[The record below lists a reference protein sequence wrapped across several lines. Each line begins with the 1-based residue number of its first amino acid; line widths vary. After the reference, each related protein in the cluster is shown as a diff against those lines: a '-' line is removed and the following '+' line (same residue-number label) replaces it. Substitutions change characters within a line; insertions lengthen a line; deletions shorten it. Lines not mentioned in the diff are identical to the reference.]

1 MRHYELLFV
10 LKPTLTEEEIQAK
23 VNFLKEVLEKNGAEL
38 KAVQVMGTRK
48 LAYQI
53 EKFERGY
60 YVVFYFIAPTSAI
73 SEIERIIRITEEF
86 IRFMSVKYENL
97 KELGYWNKQVE
108 KFTPKVSKDEPA
120 AEENKETT
128 EG

>member
-23 VNFLKEVLEKNGAEL
+23 TNFLKEVLEKNGAEL
-38 KAVQVMGTRK
+38 SAVQDMGVRR

-60 YVVFYFIAPTSAI
+60 YVVFYFKAPASAI
-73 SEIERIIRITEEF
+73 GEIERVIRITEEF
-86 IRFMSVKYENL
+86 IRFMSVKYENQ

-108 KFTPKVSKDEPA
+108 KFSPKVSKEEPA
-120 AEENKETT
+120 QDNSESAEA
-128 EG
+128 